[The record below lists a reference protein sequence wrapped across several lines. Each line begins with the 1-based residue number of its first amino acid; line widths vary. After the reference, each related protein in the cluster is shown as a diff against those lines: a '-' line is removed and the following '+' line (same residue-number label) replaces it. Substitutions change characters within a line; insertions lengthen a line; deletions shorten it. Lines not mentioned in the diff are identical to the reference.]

1 MPFQYS
7 SLDISVQ
14 YNHALEPA
22 MADAYSMVVADALG
36 VRPNIVLAA
45 RARMIAARQSK
56 DGDWNSFHGRPPSS
70 YSSFTM
76 TALAVR
82 AISLYHHPSQAA
94 DTKARVTRARQWL
107 LSHTPR
113 DTEERTFLL
122 LGLHWS
128 GADRGHLERA
138 AQALKGTQQ
147 PDGGWNSLDGRASE
161 AYSTGQVL
169 VALHD
174 TSQLSILDGVWN
186 RGIDFLLKTQA
197 EDGSWHVTSRLNTLP
212 VSPPYFDSGYP
223 YGHDQFISVH
233 GL

>member
-1 MPFQYS
+1 MPFNEALALYHAILALQHMPFQYS

-82 AISLYHHPSQAA
+82 AISLYHHPSQTA
-94 DTKARVTRARQWL
+94 
-107 LSHTPR
+107 
-113 DTEERTFLL
+113 
-122 LGLHWS
+122 
-128 GADRGHLERA
+128 
-138 AQALKGTQQ
+138 GT
-147 PDGGWNSLDGRASE
+147 
-161 AYSTGQVL
+161 
-169 VALHD
+169 
-174 TSQLSILDGVWN
+174 
-186 RGIDFLLKTQA
+186 
-197 EDGSWHVTSRLNTLP
+197 
-212 VSPPYFDSGYP
+212 
-223 YGHDQFISVH
+223 
-233 GL
+233 